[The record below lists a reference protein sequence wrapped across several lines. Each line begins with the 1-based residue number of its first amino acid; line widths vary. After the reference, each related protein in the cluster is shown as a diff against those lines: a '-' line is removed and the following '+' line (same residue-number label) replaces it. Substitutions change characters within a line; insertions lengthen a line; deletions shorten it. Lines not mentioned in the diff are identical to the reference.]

1 MVNGFLILFGLTM
14 LYLAATS
21 RIIAHIRLLVVQGV
35 LLFLICCCGMQH
47 INILN
52 FAFLT
57 IETLI
62 VKSIVIPAF
71 LYKVLN
77 KTHSNRDV
85 AANIP
90 HFYCLFIASLIL
102 IIGFLLSEY
111 FVTSMKLI
119 SPMFFAVSVATI
131 IISLWL
137 ITIKH
142 KIISNVIEFI
152 TMENGI
158 FLLSLSAAK
167 EMPMLVNLGVLLDV
181 FIAVYILGLFV
192 NVINK
197 EFKDLEVSNLSDLK
211 DYEYNDK
218 YDFIISNSCMFINAS
233 YKE

>member
-1 MVNGFLILFGLTM
+1 MNNTIGIENAFIILFGLSM

-21 RIIAHIRLLVVQGV
+21 RIISHIRLLIAQGI
-35 LLFLICCCGMQH
+35 LLFLICCFGH
-47 INILN
+47 TDHSSFLN
-52 FAFLT
+52 MAFLAFET
-57 IETLI
+57 IV
-62 VKSIVIPAF
+62 VKSIVIPWF
-71 LYKVLN
+71 LYKVLK
-77 KTHSNRDV
+77 KTNSNRDFAPNV
-85 AANIP
+85 P
-90 HFYCLFIASLIL
+90 HFYCLVIASVIL
-102 IIGFLLSEY
+102 MAGFLVSNY
-111 FVTSMKLI
+111 LI
-119 SPMFFAVSVATI
+119 SSVKMISPIYFGVSVATI

-158 FLLSLSAAK
+158 FLLSLSVAK

-211 DYEYNDK
+211 DYEYND
-218 YDFIISNSCMFINAS
+218 
-233 YKE
+233 

>member
-1 MVNGFLILFGLTM
+1 MINGFIILFGLTM
-14 LYLAATS
+14 LYLSATS
-21 RIIAHIRLLVVQGV
+21 RIIAHIRLLIIQGV
-35 LLFLICCCGMQH
+35 LLFLICCSGMHGH
-47 INILN
+47 INWLN

-57 IETLI
+57 VETLI
-62 VKSIVIPAF
+62 VKSIVIPWF
-71 LYKVLN
+71 LYKVLK

-90 HFYCLFIASLIL
+90 HFYCLFISSMIL
-102 IIGFLLSEY
+102 LAGFLVSNY
-111 FVTSMKLI
+111 YVSSMKLI
-119 SPMFFAVSVATI
+119 SPMFFGVSVATI

-158 FLLSLSAAK
+158 FLLSLSVAK

-192 NVINK
+192 NEINK
-197 EFKDLEVSNLSDLK
+197 EFKDLEVSHLSDLK
-211 DYEYNDK
+211 DYEYND
-218 YDFIISNSCMFINAS
+218 
-233 YKE
+233 

>member
-52 FAFLT
+52 FVFLT

-102 IIGFLLSEY
+102 IVGFLLSEY

-211 DYEYNDK
+211 DYEYND
-218 YDFIISNSCMFINAS
+218 
-233 YKE
+233 

>member
-14 LYLAATS
+14 LYLSATS
-21 RIIAHIRLLVVQGV
+21 RIVAHIRLLIAQGI
-35 LLFLICCCGMQH
+35 LLFLICCCGMEH
-47 INILN
+47 IDKFN

-57 IETLI
+57 VETLV
-62 VKSIVIPAF
+62 VKAIVIPWF
-71 LYKVLN
+71 LYRVLK

-90 HFYCLFIASLIL
+90 HFYCLVISSVIL
-102 IIGFLLSEY
+102 LAGFLVSEY
-111 FVTSMKLI
+111 FVSSMKLI
-119 SPMFFAVSVATI
+119 SPMFFGVSVATI

-158 FLLSLSAAK
+158 FLLSLSVAK
-167 EMPMLVNLGVLLDV
+167 EMPVLVNMGVLLDV

-197 EFKDLEVSNLSDLK
+197 EFNDLEVSNLSDLK
-211 DYEYNDK
+211 DYENND
-218 YDFIISNSCMFINAS
+218 
-233 YKE
+233 

>member
-1 MVNGFLILFGLTM
+1 MVNGFVILFGLTM

-21 RIIAHIRLLVVQGV
+21 RIVAHIRLLIAQGI
-35 LLFLICCCGMQH
+35 LLFLICCSGMEH
-47 INILN
+47 LNLLN
-52 FAFLT
+52 FAFLA

-62 VKSIVIPAF
+62 VKAIVIPWF
-71 LYKVLN
+71 LYRVLK

-90 HFYCLFIASLIL
+90 HFYCLVIASIIL
-102 IIGFLLSEY
+102 IAGFLVSNY
-111 FVTSMKLI
+111 YVSSMKLI
-119 SPMFFAVSVATI
+119 SPMFFGVSAATI

-158 FLLSLSAAK
+158 FLLSLSVAK

-181 FIAVYILGLFV
+181 FIAVYILGLFI
-192 NVINK
+192 NEINK
-197 EFKDLEVSNLSDLK
+197 EFKDLEVSHLSELK
-211 DYEYNDK
+211 DYE
-218 YDFIISNSCMFINAS
+218 
-233 YKE
+233 

>member
-1 MVNGFLILFGLTM
+1 MADGFIILFGLTM

-21 RIIAHIRLLVVQGV
+21 RIIAHVRLLIIQGI
-35 LLFLICCCGMQH
+35 LLFLICCAGMEH
-47 INILN
+47 VNGLN

-57 IETLI
+57 IETLV
-62 VKSIVIPAF
+62 VKSIIIPWF
-71 LYKVLN
+71 LYRVLK
-77 KTHSNRDV
+77 KTHSNRDA

-90 HFYCLFIASLIL
+90 HFYCLVISSIILLTSFLASNYYI
-102 IIGFLLSEY
+102 SS
-111 FVTSMKLI
+111 VKLI
-119 SPMFFAVSVATI
+119 SPMFFGVSISTI

-142 KIISNVIEFI
+142 KILSNVIEFI

-158 FLLSLSAAK
+158 FLLSLSVAK

-192 NVINK
+192 NEINK

-211 DYEYNDK
+211 DYEYND
-218 YDFIISNSCMFINAS
+218 
-233 YKE
+233 

>member
-102 IIGFLLSEY
+102 ILGFLLSEY

-211 DYEYNDK
+211 DYEYND
-218 YDFIISNSCMFINAS
+218 
-233 YKE
+233 

>member
-14 LYLAATS
+14 LYLSATS
-21 RIIAHIRLLVVQGV
+21 RIVAHIRLLIAQGI
-35 LLFLICCCGMQH
+35 LLFLICCCGMEH
-47 INILN
+47 IDKLN

-57 IETLI
+57 VETLV
-62 VKSIVIPAF
+62 VKAIVIPWF
-71 LYKVLN
+71 LYRVLR

-90 HFYCLFIASLIL
+90 HFYCLVISSVIL
-102 IIGFLLSEY
+102 LAGFLVSEY
-111 FVTSMKLI
+111 FVSSMKLI
-119 SPMFFAVSVATI
+119 SPMFFGVSAATI

-158 FLLSLSAAK
+158 FLLSLSVAK
-167 EMPMLVNLGVLLDV
+167 EMPVLVNMGVLLDV

-197 EFKDLEVSNLSDLK
+197 EFNDLEVSNLSDLK
-211 DYEYNDK
+211 DYENND
-218 YDFIISNSCMFINAS
+218 
-233 YKE
+233 

>member
-1 MVNGFLILFGLTM
+1 MVNGFIILFGLTM

-21 RIIAHIRLLVVQGV
+21 RIIAHIRLLIAQGV
-35 LLFLICCCGMQH
+35 LLFLICCTGYQH
-47 INILN
+47 MDLLN
-52 FAFLT
+52 FGFLA

-62 VKSIVIPAF
+62 FKGVVIPWF
-71 LYKVLN
+71 LYRVLK

-90 HFYCLFIASLIL
+90 HFYSLVISSIILLVAILASNYYI
-102 IIGFLLSEY
+102 S
-111 FVTSMKLI
+111 SMKLI
-119 SPMFFAVSVATI
+119 SPMFFGVSAATI

-158 FLLSLSAAK
+158 FLLSLSVAK
-167 EMPMLVNLGVLLDV
+167 EMPILVNMGVLLDV

-192 NVINK
+192 NEINK
-197 EFKDLEVSNLSDLK
+197 EFNDLEVSHLSDLK
-211 DYEYNDK
+211 DYENND
-218 YDFIISNSCMFINAS
+218 
-233 YKE
+233 

>member
-14 LYLAATS
+14 LYLSATS
-21 RIIAHIRLLVVQGV
+21 RIVAHIRLLIAQGI
-35 LLFLICCCGMQH
+35 LLFLICCCGMEH
-47 INILN
+47 IDKLN

-57 IETLI
+57 VETLV
-62 VKSIVIPAF
+62 VKAIVIPWF
-71 LYKVLN
+71 LYRVLK

-90 HFYCLFIASLIL
+90 HFYCLVSSSVIL
-102 IIGFLLSEY
+102 LIGFLVSEY
-111 FVTSMKLI
+111 YVSSMKLI
-119 SPMFFAVSVATI
+119 SPMFFAVSAATI

-158 FLLSLSAAK
+158 FLLSLSVAK
-167 EMPMLVNLGVLLDV
+167 EMPVLVNMGVLLDV

-197 EFKDLEVSNLSDLK
+197 EFNDLEVSNLSDLK
-211 DYEYNDK
+211 DYENND
-218 YDFIISNSCMFINAS
+218 
-233 YKE
+233 

>member
-1 MVNGFLILFGLTM
+1 MINGFIILFGLTM

-21 RIIAHIRLLVVQGV
+21 RIIAHIRLLIVQGI
-35 LLFLICCCGMQH
+35 LLFLICCCGMNH
-47 INILN
+47 LNWLN

-57 IETLI
+57 VETLI
-62 VKSIVIPAF
+62 VKSIVIPWF
-71 LYKVLN
+71 LHKVLK

-90 HFYCLFIASLIL
+90 HFYCLVIASIIL
-102 IIGFLLSEY
+102 MAGFLVSNY
-111 FVTSMKLI
+111 YVSSMKLI
-119 SPMFFAVSVATI
+119 SPMFFGVSVSTI

-158 FLLSLSAAK
+158 FLLSLSVAK
-167 EMPMLVNLGVLLDV
+167 EMPMLVNIGVLLDV

-197 EFKDLEVSNLSDLK
+197 EFKDLEVSHLSDLK
-211 DYEYNDK
+211 DYE
-218 YDFIISNSCMFINAS
+218 
-233 YKE
+233 

>member
-47 INILN
+47 INMLN

-102 IIGFLLSEY
+102 IVGFLLSEY

-167 EMPMLVNLGVLLDV
+167 EMPMRS
-181 FIAVYILGLFV
+181 
-192 NVINK
+192 
-197 EFKDLEVSNLSDLK
+197 EERR
-211 DYEYNDK
+211 
-218 YDFIISNSCMFINAS
+218 
-233 YKE
+233 